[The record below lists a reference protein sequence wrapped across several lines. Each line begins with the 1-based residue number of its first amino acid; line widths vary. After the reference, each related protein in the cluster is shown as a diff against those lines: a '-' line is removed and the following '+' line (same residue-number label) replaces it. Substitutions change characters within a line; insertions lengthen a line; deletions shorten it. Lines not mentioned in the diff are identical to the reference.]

1 MLPSYTLW
9 LAGEVRKRFAFK
21 LQHVSARTYYF
32 HAETYDQM
40 KTWMNFIDAAVR
52 SCEPTQISELPAVSF
67 GNTETI

>member
-1 MLPSYTLW
+1 
-9 LAGEVRKRFAFK
+9 
-21 LQHVSARTYYF
+21 
-32 HAETYDQM
+32 M